1 MYASITTL
9 SKFLGTGRMRE
20 LKILRRIVETF
31 IDSGD
36 FSYEGGY
43 DEVFMK

>member
-1 MYASITTL
+1 MYASTTAL

-36 FSYEGGY
+36 FSYECEY
-43 DEVFMK
+43 NEVFMK